1 MQKLIYLIILI
12 IFTACGSSPDY
23 QEVMVNK
30 TVKVYSQDYHNEA
43 ENYTFK
49 WEPPKGPSK
58 KAISFDLKNDMLIFS
73 PEIEGDYQIHLSIT
87 DISDEV
93 IAEEMF
99 YYRAIAET
107 LEVAIAKIIPEEKIP
122 PLPSVV
128 KMPEKKTTSQ
138 AKKKKSSKS
147 SKKTDRQSQG
157 RKKTENVDY
166 TIQIAAWPSLGQA
179 RKDQLRL
186 IEEGFDAYIERHYR
200 KEKDAIWYRVR
211 IGKFSN
217 KNNALEIQKQV
228 DSILGIKSWL
238 DVISLK

>member
-99 YYRAIAET
+99 YYRAIVET
-107 LEVAIAKIIPEEKIP
+107 VEVAIAKIKPEEEILP
-122 PLPSVV
+122 PPSVV
-128 KMPEKKTTSQ
+128 KKPKKKTTP
-138 AKKKKSSKS
+138 KVRKKKSSKS
-147 SKKTDRQSQG
+147 SKKTDRQSKTS
-157 RKKTENVDY
+157 RKSENVDY
-166 TIQIAAWPSLGQA
+166 TIQIAAWPSLEQA

-186 IEEGFDAYIERHYR
+186 IEEGYDAYIERHYR

-217 KNNALEIQKQV
+217 KNKALEIQKQV
-228 DSILGIKSWL
+228 ESILGIKSWL